1 MPESRRTLSGGGG
14 CGMGG
19 TAPPL
24 LTSICISARRRFSSM
39 GMLLMTS
46 PALCVSCT
54 KVATGDDHGT
64 PQRVTCDRQPC
75 VSRQRGAGHGGTL
88 QGAIAHRAYLQ
99 CGEKVLHVLHKV
111 LDVLEAETLPLH
123 LKHRVLRRRHA
134 LRALRRPRVV
144 ARVATALLRR
154 ERRPH
159 VLVQRSCWWLAVRVR
174 ATGRRTPRCVRS
186 FTPQ

>member
-1 MPESRRTLSGGGG
+1 MYGVDACASPREVGGGGVSGGPRMPPVPSGVTGWCGDRRSESEGERSMPESRRTLSGGGG

-75 VSRQRGAGHGGTL
+75 VSRQRGAGHREHIAQRNCT
-88 QGAIAHRAYLQ
+88 QG
-99 CGEKVLHVLHKV
+99 V
-111 LDVLEAETLPLH
+111 P
-123 LKHRVLRRRHA
+123 
-134 LRALRRPRVV
+134 
-144 ARVATALLRR
+144 
-154 ERRPH
+154 
-159 VLVQRSCWWLAVRVR
+159 AVW
-174 ATGRRTPRCVRS
+174 
-186 FTPQ
+186 